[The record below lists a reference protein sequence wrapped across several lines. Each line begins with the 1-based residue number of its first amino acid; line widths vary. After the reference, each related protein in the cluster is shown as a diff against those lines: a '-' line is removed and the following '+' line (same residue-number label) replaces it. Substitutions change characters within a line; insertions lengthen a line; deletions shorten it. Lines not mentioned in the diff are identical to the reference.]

1 MSVTTSETGTLGLHS
16 LENYAPLS
24 GAAAVE
30 RILNKSEPLRALHAI
45 HVSSTFYGG
54 GVTEILTPLTLK
66 QSRRSK
72 GSASSTAA
80 VSARHWSAGLP
91 PNEWL
96 ETMSGII
103 TRWPAGLQ
111 SQL

>member
-16 LENYAPLS
+16 LENYAPLI

-30 RILNKSEPLRALHAI
+30 RI
-45 HVSSTFYGG
+45 
-54 GVTEILTPLTLK
+54 
-66 QSRRSK
+66 SK

-80 VSARHWSAGLP
+80 VSARHLSAGLP

-96 ETMSGII
+96 ETMSKII